1 MGHTMMLEV
10 PEELYEPLA
19 KTAKRTGQAPEEL
32 AVEWLVTAI
41 RNAMDDPVEDFIGA
55 FSTSIS
61 DWADQHDKYIG
72 QALMEQNHSKEAKGN
87 GYA

>member
-1 MGHTMMLEV
+1 MERKLVLEV
-10 PEELYEPLA
+10 SEDVYEPLA
-19 KTAKRTGQAPEEL
+19 RTAKERGSSPEEL